1 MSKKDTIKIE
11 LNTKTAI
18 EVLLVLETA
27 TNGYSKEFPPE
38 RIVRLRELMSDID
51 SKLEKTLL
59 TE

>member
-27 TNGYSKEFPPE
+27 THGYSKEFPPE
-38 RIVRLRELMSDID
+38 RIVKLRELMQNID
-51 SKLEKTLL
+51 QELEKVIL
-59 TE
+59 EE